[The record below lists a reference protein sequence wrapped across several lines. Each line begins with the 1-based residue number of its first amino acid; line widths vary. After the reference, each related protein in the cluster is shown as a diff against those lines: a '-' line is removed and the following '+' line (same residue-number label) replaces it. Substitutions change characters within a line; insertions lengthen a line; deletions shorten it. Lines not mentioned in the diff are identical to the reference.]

1 MFKTFFTFLVG
12 LVGSLLGLV
21 TSAHA
26 ALPADV
32 STALT
37 DMKADTMSVAGAFV
51 VLAILVAAFMWMRK
65 PAK

>member
-1 MFKTFFTFLVG
+1 MFGKILAAFIG
-12 LVGSLLGLV
+12 LFAFV
-21 TSAHA
+21 TSSFA

-32 STALT
+32 TTALT

>member
-1 MFKTFFTFLVG
+1 MFKTVLAFIASFLG
-12 LVGSLLGLV
+12 FIGA
-21 TSAHA
+21 AHA

-32 STALT
+32 TTALT